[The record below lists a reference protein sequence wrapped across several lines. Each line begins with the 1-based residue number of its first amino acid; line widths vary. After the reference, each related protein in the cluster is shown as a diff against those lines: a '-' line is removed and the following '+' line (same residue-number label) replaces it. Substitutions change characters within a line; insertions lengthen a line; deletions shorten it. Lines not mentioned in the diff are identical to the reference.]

1 MAFDF
6 NPFNSSLFTGAG
18 TPWGAK
24 QQQGPDYSKFDM
36 NPNNYQGFDSSKLR
50 QALNQRVAQ
59 RGGAAQA
66 QAMAALSKQ
75 GIKGADTSRA
85 LTDLAGQQEAATNEM
100 DANLALQDYQTK
112 MQQMALA
119 QNQFNRGQDWAAMQ
133 SQGEDAGRS
142 ALWQNLFNTA
152 GTVGGAVLGGYMG
165 GKSPKAAGGV
175 APAASSGMDWFS
187 TQKPPS
193 SNPYNLS
200 LWK

>member
-6 NPFNSSLFTGAG
+6 NPFNSSLFTGPG

-24 QQQGPDYSKFDM
+24 QQQGPDYSNFDM

-59 RGGAAQA
+59 RGGASQA

-100 DANLALQDYQTK
+100 DANLAMQDYQTK

-119 QNQFNRGQDWAAMQ
+119 QNQYNRGQDWSAMQ

-165 GKSPKAAGGV
+165 GKNPKAAGGV
-175 APAASSGMDWFS
+175 PATNSDAQWWMNR
-187 TQKPPS
+187 T
-193 SNPYNLS
+193 S
-200 LWK
+200 LPGYRS